1 MNTTITIENE
11 HGKYSVSAPT
21 EKTFDDIVDLFVL
34 ASLAAGFQLETIE
47 KGIIEKAEEI
57 KEG

>member
-11 HGKYSVSAPT
+11 HGKHSVSVPT
-21 EKTFDDIVDLFVL
+21 KETFDDIVDMFVL
-34 ASLAAGFQLETIE
+34 ASLAAKFQLETIE